1 MATNMELVGQS
12 EANYFHV
19 MKTALVAFWKHMPAL
34 VAVEFA
40 RRTISTDIRPTF
52 RELEEACR
60 PTKG

>member
-1 MATNMELVGQS
+1 MTQAESRYYQ
-12 EANYFHV
+12 V
-19 MKTALVAFWKHMPAL
+19 MKTALVAFWKMLPAL

-40 RRTISTDIRPTF
+40 RRTIETDQRPTF